1 MTSAYVQHFY
11 APHDMKAT
19 RIVASGEVVRAS
31 LFASSCFGAN
41 EYLGSHEGGREFDPP
56 IAIRAGTALILMV
69 EPASAVDGWLGLDE
83 VHDAAW
89 HARVEHEAQARRAA
103 AQDDA
108 LDDALWRS
116 GVPS

>member
-19 RIVASGEVVRAS
+19 RIVAAGEVTRCS
-31 LFASSCFGAN
+31 LFETNFYGDSDL
-41 EYLGSHEGGREFDPP
+41 LGRHEGGREFDPP

-89 HARVEHEAQARRAA
+89 HARVEREALARRAA
-103 AQDDA
+103 AQDAA

-116 GVPS
+116 GVPT